1 MSDQKLPF
9 LGASSSVY
17 PPPASANHLMNCIGA
32 CRSGVSVEPTSERP
46 RTSADERPQLAEL
59 CLPPIGS
66 TRPYVDSAFSS
77 KLPFKLSVVLI
88 YSKRLCSHV
97 AGRRLSSYGG
107 PSVDMFPKC
116 GTIDPLRRSPP
127 K

>member
-1 MSDQKLPF
+1 M
-9 LGASSSVY
+9 
-17 PPPASANHLMNCIGA
+17 
-32 CRSGVSVEPTSERP
+32 
-46 RTSADERPQLAEL
+46 AEL

-107 PSVDMFPKC
+107 PSVDMFPQVRNYRPAASLAPKVVSRYA
-116 GTIDPLRRSPP
+116 LRLLRYGRNRATR
-127 K
+127 